1 MGGNDAISASYL
13 EETGNKLSYPF
24 AINSDFTLQIEGSYN
39 KDVPMPI
46 WIVNDGDNNEAL
58 TDYWKKANQVTDE
71 GLSNEYARIYNE
83 DIATKN
89 QSINNRPYSRVW
101 ISDIE
106 NAAEYFDADFEEF
119 AWDKL
124 FYKNSSVY
132 V

>member
-1 MGGNDAISASYL
+1 MMEITRG
-13 EETGNKLSYPF
+13 
-24 AINSDFTLQIEGSYN
+24 
-39 KDVPMPI
+39 M
-46 WIVNDGDNNEAL
+46 

-119 AWDKL
+119 AWTNFFTKIRVRL
-124 FYKNSSVY
+124 RQTGHFAQQ
-132 V
+132 